1 MTEDQ
6 IQAVFERVRQWPRER
21 QAEAAEM
28 LALMEGQDAS
38 PYRLSDE
45 QAAEVERRQRD
56 KSRKPLTLGEF
67 DESLRRFAA

>member
-6 IQAVFERVRQWPRER
+6 IHAVFDRVHQWPRER
-21 QAEAAEM
+21 QEDAAEM
-28 LALMEGQDAS
+28 LLLFEEQDAS

-56 KSRKPLTLGEF
+56 QSRKPLTISEF
-67 DESLRRFAA
+67 EKGLRRFAA